1 MENASDK
8 NPKAAYEL
16 YDFSQIFADTVTV
29 VQEIDRQEDGPYT
42 RDTAH
47 YKIYQEK
54 AHLPLFP
61 AVSKQYHDGNP
72 QTIQP
77 HKYGSHVT
85 FLAPGEAQSVLE
97 TSRNPLRTDRSTG
110 KRSIVVNFDGVAEV
124 MRDTRRNRRKLEK
137 RNIRPQD
144 LLSN

>member
-8 NPKAAYEL
+8 NPKPAYEL

-47 YKIYQEK
+47 YKIYPET
-54 AHLPLFP
+54 AHVPLFP
-61 AVSKQYHDGNP
+61 AVSRQYHDGSP
-72 QTIQP
+72 QTVQP
-77 HKYGSHVT
+77 QKYGSHVA

-110 KRSIVVNFDGVAEV
+110 KQSIVINLDGVAEV
-124 MRDTRRNRRKLEK
+124 MRDTRRNRRKLQK
-137 RNIRPQD
+137 RGIHPRD
-144 LLSN
+144 LLSS